1 MSAVERS
8 QDEAC
13 GAVLALR
20 PAGPNDR
27 GFVVSLAFESF
38 ARLGDYDRILGGWFD
53 HADVVT
59 SIATVDGSPVGYVLW
74 AFVAPTDDA
83 PLRPVADIVGLG
95 VSAEWRRAGIG
106 RALLDRALLQA
117 RTAAASVRA
126 ERAALSV
133 AEDNVAARTF
143 FERAGFV
150 PKPSE
155 DTRYPRGQ
163 RCLRLVKPL

>member
-8 QDEAC
+8 RDEAC

-20 PAGPNDR
+20 PAGPGDR
-27 GFVVSLAFESF
+27 AFVVALAFESF

-53 HADVVT
+53 HADVVS
-59 SIATVDGSPVGYVLW
+59 SIATVDDRPVGYVLW
-74 AFVAPTDDA
+74 AFVAPPEDA
-83 PLRPVADIVGLG
+83 PSHPVADIVGLG

-106 RALLDRALLQA
+106 RALLDRALSQA
-117 RTAAASVRA
+117 RAAAGVVRA

-133 AEDNVAARTF
+133 AEDNHAARAF
-143 FERAGFV
+143 FERAGFS

-163 RCLRLVKPL
+163 RCLRLVKSL